1 MALTAEGIVELFEGD
16 VGARKRLAELLVSE
30 PDIRLAIINAVL
42 RDVATKA
49 DVEAL
54 GRALKEEMRGLK
66 ADLLA
71 EMDRRSGDIDRRFG
85 LFDKRLEDFD
95 KRLGDFDKRLGDFDK
110 RFEMFD
116 KRLGDFDK
124 RFEMFD
130 KRLEDLR
137 EELDVTNERISDLN
151 RIVAASFVG
160 ILATLAATIILRFL
174 P

>member
-1 MALTAEGIVELFEGD
+1 MALTAEGVVGLFERD
-16 VGARKRLAELLVSE
+16 AGARKRLAELLVSE
-30 PDIRLAIINAVL
+30 PDVRLAIINAVL

-49 DVEAL
+49 DLEAL
-54 GRALKEEMRGLK
+54 GRALREEMRELK

-71 EMDRRSGDIDRRFG
+71 EMDRRSGDV
-85 LFDKRLEDFD
+85 
-95 KRLGDFDKRLGDFDK
+95 DK

-124 RFEMFD
+124 R
-130 KRLEDLR
+130 LGDLHKG
-137 EELDVTNERISDLN
+137 LDVTNERISDLN

-160 ILATLAATIILRFL
+160 IVATLVATILLRFL